1 MEESK
6 WEELQVIV
14 APEVALAK
22 NEDPSHYDMDALMA
36 LEHVDT
42 DGVEI
47 VQPSNVFDNDVAMDY
62 LVIGPVIDPTHA
74 LVSIPVANDALS

>member
-1 MEESK
+1 
-6 WEELQVIV
+6 
-14 APEVALAK
+14 
-22 NEDPSHYDMDALMA
+22 MA

-47 VQPSNVFDNDVAMDY
+47 VQPSNVFDNDAAMDD
-62 LVIGPVIDPTHA
+62 LVIGPVIDSTHA